1 METTPQ
7 ETTAVKKKSHWLEK
21 TLTVIGILVILFCV
35 FLAYGTGI
43 NNRFYKLMVV
53 TSGSMVPV
61 FYPGDLIC
69 IVRMDPNKAKVGDI
83 VIFKTDEGVLTHR
96 IVAIKADGEIV
107 TKGDAN
113 SVNDSW
119 PNGWKLGQ
127 VETKYVFTIPKL
139 GYLVSWIQG
148 VSNSTGAWLKDKIT
162 SKGNTITA
170 DVPTPAPMAK
180 IETPTSSPD
189 LTTVTPEPTVIPEV
203 IPSTEVTATPD
214 LATATPNAT
223 TTVESTA
230 SSEETASPEA
240 TATPEETQKNDSQ

>member
-43 NNRFYKLMVV
+43 NNRFYKLMIV

-61 FYPGDLIC
+61 FRPGDLIC
-69 IVRMDPNKAKVGDI
+69 IVRMNPNEAKVGDI
-83 VIFKTDEGVLTHR
+83 VTFKTDEGVLTHR
-96 IVAIKADGEIV
+96 IVEIKADGEIV

-119 PNGWKLGQ
+119 PNGWKLGK

-139 GYLVSWIQG
+139 GYVISWIQG
-148 VSNSTGAWLKDKIT
+148 IARTTGAWLKDSAT
-162 SKGNTITA
+162 SNGNRIVA
-170 DVPTPAPMAK
+170 AVPTPTPMAK
-180 IETPTSSPD
+180 IETPTASSEV
-189 LTTVTPEPTVIPEV
+189 TTTPEITASPRATASPEVTASIEPTVSPE
-203 IPSTEVTATPD
+203 T
-214 LATATPNAT
+214 
-223 TTVESTA
+223 TA
-230 SSEETASPEA
+230 SSEATATLEPTTSPEA
-240 TATPEETQKNDSQ
+240 TQKNDS